1 MPRSAPNQFPTELIP
16 PSTAE
21 KADITWQ
28 QRGES
33 NMSRDEQKLA
43 GTARHRWQKRQGVIV
58 VLTAFLLTA
67 IFAFVALSVDTGRV
81 VLTET
86 EMQNACD
93 AASLAASQEIQA
105 AVYAAGQGVGSASI
119 DANSIA
125 VQAARDMAVQVA
137 QANGVYI
144 NPQTD
149 VEFGKRIYNPAGGN
163 WSVQWGGTPYNVV
176 RVSARRNG
184 SDISA
189 PDGEFPLAFGWA
201 IGKDS
206 VPLVTSST
214 AFTEARDLVLVL
226 DFSGSMNYDS
236 QLTSSLGLTTA
247 EELLDEIWDSLVE
260 ANPTWPGTS
269 TAKFPSTGFGNVNSY
284 AGTYVSSTDT
294 TTILNTLNLKA
305 NNSDG
310 TRKYPYPQAGRG
322 SDGLPKN
329 KPSNTTSDSLWTK
342 YVEFVKNHPVTSYKK
357 KYGYRTLMDFL
368 QQKTISS
375 FTPRA
380 RNNSEDLWRTPQR
393 PMEALKKGTSLF
405 LDFLEEL
412 DFGDEVGLVGYGEW
426 AEPIDSINDGDAF
439 VDISSDPIT
448 PNFSQIDTLQ
458 LHHQAGEF
466 NGQTNMGDGILKGR
480 EMLVGADG
488 DPEDEGYSRYGA
500 RPTIILM
507 TDGLA
512 NIKPSGWSMPA
523 GFNWADWTDFDGN
536 GTADYSTSDS
546 YKKYAFWQATEAI
559 KRGITIHTLAVG
571 NDADNDMLEAIAKA
585 SGGVYMEIPGG
596 TSVEEMEEQL
606 MDAFSMVAAQVPPAQ
621 LLYDE

>member
-1 MPRSAPNQFPTELIP
+1 
-16 PSTAE
+16 
-21 KADITWQ
+21 
-28 QRGES
+28 
-33 NMSRDEQKLA
+33 
-43 GTARHRWQKRQGVIV
+43 

-105 AVYAAGQGVGSASI
+105 AVYAAGQGIGSATV

-125 VQAARDMAVQVA
+125 VQAARDMAVEVA
-137 QANGVYI
+137 EANGVFI
-144 NPQTD
+144 DPQTD
-149 VEFGKRIYNPAGGN
+149 VEFGKRVYNAGEGN
-163 WSVQWGGTPYNVV
+163 WTVQWGGTPFNVV
-176 RVSARRNG
+176 RVTARRNG
-184 SDISA
+184 SDLEA

-201 IGKDS
+201 VGKES

-236 QLTSSLGLTTA
+236 QLTSSLGQSTA
-247 EELLDEIWDSLVE
+247 EGLLDEMWDTMVE
-260 ANPTWPGTS
+260 ADPNWPGTS
-269 TAKFPSTGFGNVNSY
+269 TSKFPSTGFGNINSY

-305 NNSDG
+305 NNPDG
-310 TRKYPYPQAGRG
+310 SRKYPYPQAGRG

-329 KPSNTTSDSLWTK
+329 KPSNSTSDSLWTK
-342 YVEFVKNHPVTSYKK
+342 YVEFVKNHPKADYKK
-357 KYGYRTLMDFL
+357 KYGYRTLMDWL
-368 QQKTISS
+368 QQKTTNS

-380 RNNSEDLWRTPQR
+380 RNSSEDMWRTPHQ
-393 PMEALKKGTSLF
+393 PMDAVKKGTSMF
-405 LDFLEEL
+405 LDFLTDL
-412 DFGDEVGLVGYGEW
+412 DFGDEVGLVVYGEW
-426 AEPIDSINDGDAF
+426 AEPVDDFNDGD
-439 VDISSDPIT
+439 VTIDIADDPIN
-448 PNFSQIDTLQ
+448 PEYSVIDTLQ

-466 NGQTNMGDGILKGR
+466 NGQTNIGDGILKGR
-480 EMLVGADG
+480 ELLVGADG
-488 DPEDEGYSRYGA
+488 DPEDEGFSRYGA

-512 NIKPSGWSMPA
+512 NQKPSGWTLPS
-523 GFNWADWTDFDGN
+523 GFSWADWTDFDGD
-536 GTADYSTSDS
+536 GSADYSTSDS

-559 KRGITIHTLAVG
+559 KRGIMIHTVAVG
-571 NDADNDMLEAIAKA
+571 ADADCDMMEAIAKA
-585 SGGVYMEIPGG
+585 SGGVYMEVPGG
-596 TSVEEMEEQL
+596 TTVEEMEEAL
-606 MDAFSMVAAQVPPAQ
+606 MDAFSLIAAKVPPAQ